1 MHGISDK
8 LPIIFI
14 VIAYNRQYLFL
25 WAASQI
31 VLPSKAINCARNF
44 FIEFLASREEWGAR
58 NARNFMY
65 IEMTGTVSP
74 EMIF

>member
-1 MHGISDK
+1 M
-8 LPIIFI
+8 L
-14 VIAYNRQYLFL
+14 
-25 WAASQI
+25 